1 VDSGLQTSSTAGEK
15 PAVTPDAREAARG
28 KRFGAL
34 VPALARLGVT
44 PDMVSWAGLGLAIA
58 CGACL
63 AVGASHTLPLGGPK
77 PDASWWPVLAGLMLG
92 LSALADLLDG
102 DLARA
107 RGAGSRF
114 GALLDSTL
122 DRFGDA
128 AILTGCALHFAALG
142 NVSYVLLACLGLT
155 VTIQVSYVK
164 ARSETLVE
172 APKRSVGYWQR
183 GERMVALLCACFL
196 GHVAAG
202 LWMTAL
208 FPLATI
214 WGRVREGKL
223 RIEAAERG
231 EPPPPSST
239 WLVRNSPAYLLTCA
253 TLVLLLAV
261 APIVPLFRPTSDPM
275 RALFGG

>member
-196 GHVAAG
+196 GHVDRGRGARRAAAPVLDLAG
-202 LWMTAL
+202 AELARLPAHLRHPGPAARRRADRPAVPPDERPHARPLRRLVRRTRSDPTAL
-208 FPLATI
+208 
-214 WGRVREGKL
+214 RR
-223 RIEAAERG
+223 R
-231 EPPPPSST
+231 
-239 WLVRNSPAYLLTCA
+239 PASRC
-253 TLVLLLAV
+253 
-261 APIVPLFRPTSDPM
+261 
-275 RALFGG
+275 